1 MNVATGD
8 RRESSGHLAIAL
20 LAAVCVLSPA
30 FAETTIH
37 KWVDEKGI
45 THYSQDPPLRRKSET
60 ITIQTAPTA
69 PGATTAPKA
78 APKAAKTLQQEE
90 LEFQRR
96 QSAREAAGLRERAKV
111 RAAARKQAQSASQC
125 ASARAQGQRV
135 DASCPPE

>member
-8 RRESSGHLAIAL
+8 RRESSGRLAIAL

-37 KWVDEKGI
+37 KWVDERGV

-60 ITIQTAPTA
+60 ITIQTA

-96 QSAREAAGLRERAKV
+96 QSAREAAGLRERAKA